1 MFRLFFM
8 RCACGVRRR
17 DGTVHILR
25 AIVTGLD
32 AEKSQIMKSTL
43 SVGRAILIGLLV
55 VNGPVFTLLFGPLFV
70 FVQLEDKGIV
80 GRSYNWVGL
89 VVIVVSFVLAWLW
102 WSVSVP
108 RWRRWAYERVKD
120 IRLLKQRAVAAG
132 LTWRDGHVFGKTEIK
147 SQTTLKREREVEALA
162 SLKRALSGTPPLQLR
177 QASVEVDMG
186 ANLIHVRFEYDG
198 EPEVEAREFCEMVAA
213 EVISDFVAP
222 WKIDEQHR
230 AAAGPAPL
238 VPLRYVAYT
247 RADGD
252 LVQN

>member
-1 MFRLFFM
+1 
-8 RCACGVRRR
+8 
-17 DGTVHILR
+17 
-25 AIVTGLD
+25 
-32 AEKSQIMKSTL
+32 MKSTL

-55 VNGPVFTLLFGPLFV
+55 VNGPVFTLLFAPVFV
-70 FVQLEDKGIV
+70 FVRLEDKGIV

-89 VVIVVSFVLAWLW
+89 VVIGVSFVLAWLW

-108 RWRRWAYERVKD
+108 RWRSWAYERVKD

-177 QASVEVDMG
+177 QASVEIDMD
-186 ANLIHVRFEYDG
+186 AKLIHVRFEYDG
-198 EPEVEAREFCEMVAA
+198 EPQSEPREFCEIAGT
-213 EVISDFVAP
+213 EVIADFVAP

-230 AAAGPAPL
+230 AVAVPAPL
-238 VPLRYVAYT
+238 LPLRYVAYT

-252 LVQN
+252 VVQD